1 MDYELQRKSI
11 KNVYLRVKP
20 PDGRV
25 VVTAPRRMSA
35 VAIDAFVASRR
46 TWIEK
51 QQARL
56 REQAAK
62 GIGSAADERLGDTV
76 MLWGKTYPL
85 RVVEGKSYALRF
97 EGGGANEAIGANEA
111 NGANGANGAIGAG
124 ESPRVN
130 GAGKTEAAA
139 EVVFTVRA
147 SSTDEQRLAHFNGFL
162 REMVVAEIQHL
173 APIWEERTG
182 LHAKEWRTRFMTSR
196 WGSCSIQAR
205 RICINVQLVH
215 YPPECLEYVIV
226 HELAHLAERTHGPR
240 FQALMD
246 TFLPDWRRRRALL
259 KA

>member
-11 KNVYLRVKP
+11 RNVYLRVKP
-20 PDGRV
+20 PDGHI
-25 VVTAPRRMSA
+25 VVTAPHRMSKS
-35 VAIDAFVASRR
+35 AIDSFVASRQA
-46 TWIEK
+46 WIEK
-51 QQARL
+51 QQAHL

-62 GIGSAADERLGDTV
+62 GLGSVADEHLGNTV
-76 MLWGKTYPL
+76 MLWGKSYPL
-85 RVVEGKSYALRF
+85 RIVEGKGYALCF
-97 EGGGANEAIGANEA
+97 ESAGANK
-111 NGANGANGAIGAG
+111 G
-124 ESPRVN
+124 E
-130 GAGKTEAAA
+130 EAA

-147 SSTDEQRLAHFNGFL
+147 ASTEKQRLAHFNGFL
-162 REMVVAEIQHL
+162 REMVVAEIQRL
-173 APIWEERTG
+173 APLWEGRTG
-182 LHAKEWRTRFMTSR
+182 LNAKEWRTRFMTSR

-246 TFLPDWRRRRALL
+246 KFLPDWRKRRTLL